1 MARMTV
7 EELKRRKATADHH
20 RAALEAVN
28 TAAGDVVAR
37 SGLSAEDLVRVDAE
51 NKHGPGLAAR
61 ASLNEKMKHSLES
74 VVRAQR
80 VTASAP
86 TDEEQK
92 RADALQ
98 GLFDAACVH
107 GPLFARD
114 LGERL
119 LQFAARPTAA
129 GLKARMSTQG
139 QHTTTKG

>member
-7 EELKRRKATADHH
+7 EELKRRKAAADHH
-20 RAALEAVN
+20 WEAAKAVN
-28 TAAGDVVAR
+28 TVASAVVVR
-37 SGLSAEDLVRVDAE
+37 SGLSAEELVDPAT
-51 NKHGPGLAAR
+51 GLAAR
-61 ASLNEKMKHSLES
+61 EALNEKKKHPLEA
-74 VVRAQR
+74 VVRAHR